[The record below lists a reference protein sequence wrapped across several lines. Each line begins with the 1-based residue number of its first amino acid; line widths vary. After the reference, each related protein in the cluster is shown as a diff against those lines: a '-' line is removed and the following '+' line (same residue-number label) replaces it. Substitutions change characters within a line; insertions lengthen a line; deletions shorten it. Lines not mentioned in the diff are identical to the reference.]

1 MFIGKIDKKGNTLL
15 YIIFLC
21 TLSVLF
27 AFRPEKIPDFKSYKW
42 IFSIIDITK
51 KYCPNLLKREPTTDT
66 EYGFVG
72 LIFWFKFLLGNYYR
86 LFLFFIAIISLHFS
100 VVYIKKI
107 VLLINPENE
116 VECITILCLL
126 FPYYGMY
133 YQGIAIRGGI
143 AMSFI
148 IATLYYYMQKKYIC
162 SIITILLGFAIQRMT
177 VLAVL
182 VCLTYSFFPILKKR
196 IYYLISALLLICAI
210 ICNLTRGK
218 ILIPVYNFI
227 EWIFSKIFIVVD
239 YSGYLSRTDVG
250 RTFDKKRLFILILFL
265 GLIYFVKESEINIK
279 RLLNIVLCSVL
290 LIFAT
295 LSIVGSERIYDLF
308 SCFSVA
314 ILGIKLHQQT
324 KKNLKLSIQG
334 FSLFYIICN
343 FVISVRIWMF
353 PHL

>member
-1 MFIGKIDKKGNTLL
+1 MFN
-15 YIIFLC
+15 
-21 TLSVLF
+21 
-27 AFRPEKIPDFKSYKW
+27 
-42 IFSIIDITK
+42 
-51 KYCPNLLKREPTTDT
+51 
-66 EYGFVG
+66 
-72 LIFWFKFLLGNYYR
+72 
-86 LFLFFIAIISLHFS
+86 LFF
-100 VVYIKKI
+100 
-107 VLLINPENE
+107 
-116 VECITILCLL
+116 
-126 FPYYGMY
+126 FPY
-133 YQGIAIRGGI
+133 I
-143 AMSFI
+143 
-148 IATLYYYMQKKYIC
+148 
-162 SIITILLGFAIQRMT
+162 
-177 VLAVL
+177 
-182 VCLTYSFFPILKKR
+182 KKR

-239 YSGYLSRTDVG
+239 YSGYLSRADVG